1 MKKSFNMLAS
11 ALVVFSF
18 TVLGGCK
25 NKEAAEETEFSAD
38 TIAAPAPDVDSTQMA
53 PVNDSNVGGV
63 TGGKMEQV
71 P

>member
-1 MKKSFNMLAS
+1 MKKILNILAS

-18 TVLGGCK
+18 AVLGGCK
-25 NKEAAEETEFSAD
+25 DKEAAEETEPSMD
-38 TIAAPAPDVDSTQMA
+38 TIAAPMPDVDSTQTA